1 MFTLPSVWNIV
12 ISSIVF
18 FGMAWYVRRELT
30 DKGMP
35 AGFTRGLLV
44 FLLAYMASVGSGLIV
59 DWVEIKYFGKAPVT
73 EMPKEI
79 SDLLKEN
86 GINLP

>member
-1 MFTLPSVWNIV
+1 MFIFPSIWNIV

-18 FGMAWYVRRELT
+18 FGMAWCVRRRLT
-30 DKGMP
+30 EKGMQ
-35 AGFTRGLLV
+35 AGFKRGLLV
-44 FLLAYMASVGSGLIV
+44 FLLASMASVGSGLIV

-79 SDLLKEN
+79 SALLKEN
-86 GINLP
+86 GIKLP

>member
-18 FGMAWYVRRELT
+18 FVVAWYVRRELS

-44 FLLAYMASVGSGLIV
+44 FILAYMASIGSGLVV
-59 DWVEIKYFGKAPVT
+59 DWVEIKYFGKVPAT
-73 EMPKEI
+73 QMPKEV